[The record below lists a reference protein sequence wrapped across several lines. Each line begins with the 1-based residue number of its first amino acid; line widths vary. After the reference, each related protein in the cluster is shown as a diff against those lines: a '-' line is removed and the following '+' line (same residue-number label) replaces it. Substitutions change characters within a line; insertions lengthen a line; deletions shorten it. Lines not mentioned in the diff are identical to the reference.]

1 MNILSP
7 LADRMRPKSL
17 EEFQGQE
24 HLVGEGKIL
33 RNLIISD
40 SIPSLIFWG
49 PPGTGKTT
57 LARIIARETK
67 ANFKQLSAIS
77 AGVKDVREIV
87 ERAEKDKRLGKKTI
101 LFIDE
106 IHRFSKSQQDVFLP
120 SVENGTIILIGATT
134 ENPSFKVNNALLSRC
149 RTFVL
154 ENLTEDNLLAILN
167 QSLQDKENGLGNIKI
182 KISEKNKKYLIQLS
196 NGDARTMLNALELA
210 TTMWS
215 RTNADSKRRLTQK
228 NISERGASKAGL
240 SEGVK
245 RLKSLAFSEQ
255 TSEVNNIKIITKKN
269 IEQALQK
276 SNLLYDRD
284 GDEHYNIISVFHK
297 SMRGGDVNATLYW
310 LGRMLAGGED
320 PPFIARRIIR
330 FASEDIG
337 LANSLALL
345 QATAA
350 YDTCRFVGM
359 PECGVNLAQA
369 AVYMAKS
376 KKSIVLYE
384 AYENVMEDIKQT
396 GNLAVPLHLRNATT
410 KLMKDLGYGKNYKY
424 TPKSTDK
431 ENKEQTFLPPE
442 LKNKKWIKIK

>member
-1 MNILSP
+1 MAIVRIP
-7 LADRMRPKSL
+7 LAEKMRPRNL
-17 EEFQGQE
+17 EEFQGQA

-33 RNLIISD
+33 KNLIEND
-40 SIPSLIFWG
+40 QIPSLLFWG

-57 LARIIARETK
+57 LARIIANETK
-67 ANFKQLSAIS
+67 ANFKQLSAVKS
-77 AGVKDVREIV
+77 GVKDIRDIIEQ
-87 ERAEKDKRLGKKTI
+87 AEKDNQNNLKTI

-106 IHRFSKSQQDVFLP
+106 IHRFNKSQQDAFLP

-154 ENLTEDNLLAILN
+154 KELTEKDLLAILDRALK
-167 QSLQDKENGLGNIKI
+167 LQDGNKIIKI
-182 KISEKNKKYLIQLS
+182 REKDKKYLVSLS

-210 TTMWS
+210 MQISLQISNGS
-215 RTNADSKRRLTQK
+215 RSSSSTEAKRMDGRSVTSGRNLRKSNEKT
-228 NISERGASKAGL
+228 
-240 SEGVK
+240 
-245 RLKSLAFSEQ
+245 RLK
-255 TSEVNNIKIITKKN
+255 TITKKA
-269 IEQALQK
+269 IEQAFQK
-276 SNLLYDRD
+276 SNLLYDRA
-284 GDEHYNIISVFHK
+284 GDEHYNIISAFHK

-310 LGRMLAGGED
+310 MNRMLAGGED
-320 PPFIARRIIR
+320 PLFIARRIIR

-337 LANSLALL
+337 LANSLALP

-350 YDTCRFVGM
+350 YDACRFIGM

-376 KKSIVLYE
+376 KKSIALYE
-384 AYENVMEDIKQT
+384 AYEKVMEDIKQT
-396 GNLAVPLHLRNATT
+396 GNLSVPLHIRNAST
-410 KLMKDLGYGKNYKY
+410 KLMGDLGYGKNYKY

-442 LKNKKWIKIK
+442 LKNKKWIEVNG

>member
-1 MNILSP
+1 MTTQSP
-7 LADRMRPKSL
+7 LANRMRPRSL
-17 EEFQGQE
+17 KEFQGQV

-33 RNLIISD
+33 RELIQGD
-40 SIPSLIFWG
+40 KIPSLLFWG

-57 LARIIARETK
+57 LARIIANETK
-67 ANFKQLSAIS
+67 ASFNQISAIN

-87 ERAEKDKRLGKKTI
+87 ERAEKDKRLGEKTI

-106 IHRFSKSQQDVFLP
+106 IHRFNKSQQDAFLP

-154 ENLTEDNLLAILN
+154 ESLTEEELLAILN
-167 QSLQDKENGLGNIKI
+167 QALKDRDKGIGDRKVKI
-182 KISEKNKKYLIQLS
+182 TKKNKEYLVKLS

-210 TTMWS
+210 AMQPRIT
-215 RTNADSKRRLTQK
+215 RTSASQRRLTRKTTRTSASQRGLTQK
-228 NISERGASKAGL
+228 TTRTNTDI
-240 SEGVK
+240 K
-245 RLKSLAFSEQ
+245 R
-255 TSEVNNIKIITKKN
+255 VTKKD

-276 SNLLYDRD
+276 SNLLYDRA
-284 GDEHYNIISVFHK
+284 GDEHYNIISAFHK
-297 SMRGGDVNATLYW
+297 SMRGGDANAALYW
-310 LGRMLAGGED
+310 MNRMLAGGED
-320 PPFIARRIIR
+320 PLFIARRIIR

-337 LANSLALL
+337 LANSLALP

-350 YDTCRFVGM
+350 YDACRFIGM

-384 AYENVMEDIKQT
+384 AYENIMEDIKRT
-396 GNLAVPLHLRNATT
+396 GNLSVPLHIRNAPT
-410 KLMKDLGYGKNYKY
+410 KLMGDLGYGKNYKY
-424 TPKSTDK
+424 TPKASKK
-431 ENKEQTFLPPE
+431 ENQKQTFLPPE
-442 LKNKKWIKIK
+442 LKDKKWIKVSKAGPIKSSG